1 MSGPIARGFTER
13 GVSAASLRP
22 CANRGR
28 GAVAAVGLGGSD
40 GADGDGD
47 DVPPRPRGSRRRPGR
62 FTAWLVVLVLPWM
75 SVLGAEGSVG
85 REAMADAMSRMME
98 AMGLLGS
105 GGEAARAMTNG
116 GVPGMSPVPGMPL
129 EQAGAVGRQMLEGM
143 ASGGAGAGRMP
154 WTGAAFGGVWESAGG
169 GLLIVEGGNYRLYA
183 PNWAFVDGTIQV
195 TGDRVRMVSRR
206 AGFSLEFEFALDQ
219 GRLALRD
226 AQGQVF
232 LYRRLVLDGGG

>member
-1 MSGPIARGFTER
+1 MAS
-13 GVSAASLRP
+13 ASLQLS
-22 CANRGR
+22 ANSGR
-28 GAVAAVGLGGSD
+28 DEVDLVGLGGSG
-40 GADGDGD
+40 GAEGTEGDGD
-47 DVPPRPRGSRRRPGR
+47 AGLPRTRSGRRRPR
-62 FTAWLVVLVLPWM
+62 RVVALLLILLLPWG
-75 SVLGAEGSVG
+75 SVMGAEGSAG

-98 AMGLLGS
+98 AMGLMGA

-116 GVPGMSPVPGMPL
+116 GVPGMPMD
-129 EQAGAVGRQMLEGM
+129 QAGEVGRQMLEGM
-143 ASGGAGAGRMP
+143 APGGAGAGRMP

-183 PNWAFVDGTIQV
+183 PNWAFVDGTLQV

-206 AGFSLEFEFALDQ
+206 AGVSLEFEFALDQ

>member
-1 MSGPIARGFTER
+1 MPGPIVRGFTER
-13 GVSAASLRP
+13 GVPAANLRP
-22 CANRGR
+22 SANSGR
-28 GAVAAVGLGGSD
+28 DAVDAIGPGASD
-40 GADGDGD
+40 GAAGEVD
-47 DVPPRPRGSRRRPGR
+47 DARPRGSRRRSGR
-62 FTAWLVVLVLPWM
+62 FIAGLLFVFLFLPWL
-75 SVLGAEGSVG
+75 SVWGAEGSAG

-98 AMGLLGS
+98 AMGLMGS

-129 EQAGAVGRQMLEGM
+129 DQAGEVGRQMMEGM
-143 ASGGAGAGRMP
+143 VSGGAGAGRMP
-154 WTGAAFGGVWESAGG
+154 WTGAALGGIWESAGG